1 MDAYISD
8 KCLKNNKKVVN
19 VKLRI
24 MDASKSKKIGMGKR
38 QNEALGQW

>member
-8 KCLKNNKKVVN
+8 KCLKNSKKVIN
-19 VKLRI
+19 AKLRI

-38 QNEALGQW
+38 

>member
-8 KCLKNNKKVVN
+8 KCLKNSKKAIN

-24 MDASKSKKIGMGKR
+24 MDASKIKKIGMGKR